1 MCLARVAAG
10 IAADDERLILNRP
23 RDRQRPQMSD
33 ARRWPLAHDEEHVH
47 PLHGECPR
55 QLREA
60 DVIADYKAAVVSV
73 EPEAAEMIAGREIRM
88 LAHRRK
94 QVRLIILC
102 DAVPRAVKDARRV
115 IDLSAA
121 HIRDAARHKI
131 HAKLRSQPAEF
142 AFHPRAV
149 PLGQLGKTL
158 FREKPGVPC
167 FRQDNHVRSA
177 RHRFADEP
185 LRFREVLLRLREE
198 HVHLDAGGLHPA
210 NSFPA

>member
-1 MCLARVAAG
+1 
-10 IAADDERLILNRP
+10 
-23 RDRQRPQMSD
+23 MSD
-33 ARRWPLAHDEEHVH
+33 ARRWPLAHDEEHIH
-47 PLHGECPR
+47 ALHGERPR

-60 DVIADYKAAVVSV
+60 DVVADHEAAVVPV
-73 EPEAAEMIAGREIRM
+73 EPEAAEMIAGREIFV
-88 LAHRRK
+88 LAHRRE

-121 HIRDAARHKI
+121 HIRDAASHKI

-142 AFHPRAV
+142 TFHPRAV
-149 PLGQLGKTL
+149 LLGQLGKTL
-158 FREKPGVPC
+158 FREKTGVPC
-167 FRQDNHVRSA
+167 FRQDDHVRSA
-177 RHRFADEP
+177 RHRVADEP